1 MAGESYGG
9 RYIPVFASE
18 VYDQN
23 AKLQLLGMTPINL
36 TSIMI
41 GNGCTDDVS
50 MTLSYYDMQC
60 LPKSVPPIMDI
71 NTCVGIKQGLSRC
84 EKWAQEECIDRFDA
98 INCRAAVAFCEQLIM
113 APFDATGYNPYDI
126 SKLCVGQAFWLSMD
140 SAFPTQYYIEALLE
154 RGIRT
159 LLYIGANDWI
169 CNWVGNERMALGLEW
184 TMQQEFIAQ
193 PLREWE
199 IDGAAAGM
207 VRNAGPLTFAT
218 LYGAGH
224 MVPYD
229 KPKESLEL
237 VKRWL
242 AGKEI

>member
-1 MAGESYGG
+1 
-9 RYIPVFASE
+9 
-18 VYDQN
+18 
-23 AKLQLLGMTPINL
+23 
-36 TSIMI
+36 
-41 GNGCTDDVS
+41 
-50 MTLSYYDMQC
+50 
-60 LPKSVPPIMDI
+60 
-71 NTCVGIKQGLSRC
+71 
-84 EKWAQEECIDRFDA
+84 
-98 INCRAAVAFCEQLIM
+98 M

-126 SKLCVGQAFWLSMD
+126 SKLCEGDISDTLCYPITKQISSYLDNPDIRKTIGVDPSLTGNFSSCSPSVGQAFWLSMD